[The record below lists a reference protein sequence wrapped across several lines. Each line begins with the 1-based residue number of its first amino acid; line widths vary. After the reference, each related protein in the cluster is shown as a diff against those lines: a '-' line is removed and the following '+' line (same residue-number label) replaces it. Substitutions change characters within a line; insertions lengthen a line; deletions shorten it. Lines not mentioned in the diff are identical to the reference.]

1 MKKVFSLLSF
11 FFVAAFSTEAQTY
24 CLGYDVVSVIGNE
37 AVIQLKLQ
45 GSSTFKSGSL
55 NLRFNYNNTG
65 LTNPVLE
72 TISGANSVLATPSPY
87 SDINITFP
95 TPSTVRFNVLLASP
109 NTGTTIA
116 TAPAWSN
123 LGRIKFTTVG
133 ANPSTALS
141 FNPSFTIVFT
151 ETEALPTLASG
162 VGCPSLDVPLPI
174 EIISFDATKG
184 KTNTLLT
191 WKTANALQMS
201 HFDVERSKD
210 GKTFASI
217 GSPVKAVNTIDKM
230 AYNLTDEKPFDGIN
244 YYRLKSV
251 ETSGKAVYSKVVSVL
266 FGTDFTAKAFPNP
279 FHDVLTLDVKSDRI
293 GSDMTFELIDVL
305 GQQVAVQKRKVA
317 SGNLS
322 VTFNTLELTA
332 GSYIVRIK
340 DADNVWQE
348 KFVKY

>member
-11 FFVAAFSTEAQTY
+11 FLVGAFSTEAQTY
-24 CLGYDVVSVIGNE
+24 CLGYDVVSVIGTE

-45 GSSTFKSGSL
+45 GSTTFNLGSS
-55 NLRFNYNNTG
+55 NFRFNYNNAS
-65 LTNPVLE
+65 LSSPALVA
-72 TISGANSVLATPSPY
+72 IAPANSVLLEPAPY
-87 SDINITFP
+87 SVINITQP
-95 TPSTVRFNVLLASP
+95 SPSTVRFNVLLSTP
-109 NTGTTIA
+109 NTGVAIDA
-116 TAPAWSN
+116 APAWTN
-123 LGRIKFTTVG
+123 LGRVRFTTMG
-133 ANPSTALS
+133 ASPTTALS
-141 FNPSFTIVFT
+141 FNPSFSIVYKDNETTIIS
-151 ETEALPTLASG
+151 SG
-162 VGCPSLDVPLPI
+162 TGCPSLDVPLPV

-191 WKTANALQMS
+191 WKTVNALQMS
-201 HFDVERSKD
+201 HFDVERSQD
-210 GKTFASI
+210 GKTFAPI
-217 GSPVKAVNTIDKM
+217 GQAVKAVNTIDKM
-230 AYNLTDEKPFDGIN
+230 SYNLTDEKPFAGIN

-251 ETSGKAVYSKVVSVL
+251 EGSGKVAYSKVVSIL

-317 SGNLS
+317 SGNVS
-322 VTFNTLELTA
+322 VVFNTLELTA

-340 DADNVWQE
+340 DADNVWQD